1 MQIHFVDS
9 IHETTF
15 NRFKERYGFKD
26 GDRDRTILFYLIAAL
41 EDLTGDRLADVI
53 EDKPDGG
60 FQLRRDALHH
70 DWLTSGD
77 RKIIRL
83 AFHCYSWDIA
93 TVPADAPT
101 RTRNREMENYMPI
114 NLFTGL
120 DSRLGEAAREA
131 IRLLM
136 VM

>member
-1 MQIHFVDS
+1 MQINFVDS
-9 IHETTF
+9 KHET
-15 NRFKERYGFKD
+15 RFKTLVQAYKVRE
-26 GDRDRTILFYLIAAL
+26 GDRDRTILFYLLSAL

-60 FQLRRDALHH
+60 FRLRRDALHH

-83 AFHCYSWDIA
+83 AFHAYSWGLV
-93 TVPADAPT
+93 TVPADAST
-101 RTRNREMENYMPI
+101 EAKNKEMENYMPI

-120 DSRLGEAAREA
+120 DSRLGQAAREA

>member
-9 IHETTF
+9 THETNF
-15 NRFKERYGFKD
+15 ARFKEKYGFRD
-26 GDRDRTILFYLIAAL
+26 GDRDRTILFYLLAAL
-41 EDLTGDRLADVI
+41 ELNEYRLADVI
-53 EDKPDGG
+53 EDKPEGG
-60 FQLRRDALHH
+60 FRLRNDVLRH

-77 RKIIRL
+77 AKIIRL
-83 AFHCYSWDIA
+83 AYNCCTWDVA
-93 TVPADAPT
+93 TVPADSPT
-101 RTRNREMENYMPI
+101 RTKNKEMVNYMPI

>member
-1 MQIHFVDS
+1 MQIHFVDDQ
-9 IHETTF
+9 HEIKFRTIM
-15 NRFKERYGFKD
+15 ERYKVRER
-26 GDRDRTILFYLIAAL
+26 DRDKTILFYLLSAL

-53 EDKPDGG
+53 EGKPDGG
-60 FQLRRDALHH
+60 FRLRRDALHH

-83 AFHCYSWDIA
+83 AFHAYSWDIA
-93 TVPADAPT
+93 TVPADASIEAK
-101 RTRNREMENYMPI
+101 NKEMENYMPI

-120 DSRLGEAAREA
+120 DSRLGQAAREA
-131 IRLLM
+131 IRLLQ